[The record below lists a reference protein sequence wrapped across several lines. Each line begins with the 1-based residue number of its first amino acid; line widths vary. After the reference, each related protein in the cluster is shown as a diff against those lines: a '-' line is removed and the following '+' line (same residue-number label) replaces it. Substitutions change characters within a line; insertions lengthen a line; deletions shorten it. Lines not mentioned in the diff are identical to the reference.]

1 MIQAIWAW
9 IKRWWKWVLFPIGAL
24 LALAGAISRRRLDPV
39 PAPPLARAG
48 EEALAQVEAAN
59 EARDLKLAELQVA
72 HRGRLTSLTEDQKKE
87 LKELQEKPLEEVVA
101 WFDKI

>member
-1 MIQAIWAW
+1 MIQAVWSW

-39 PAPPLARAG
+39 SAPPLARAG
-48 EEALAQVEAAN
+48 EEALAKVQAAN
-59 EARDLKLAELQVA
+59 EVRDLKLAELQVE
-72 HRGRLTSLTEDQKKE
+72 HHERLTRLSATQKKE
-87 LKELQEKPLEEVVA
+87 LQELQEKPLEEVVA